1 MILVGRSPSYFEEI
15 FFNVS
20 QIRPRDVWI
29 ETKKINQSSKGR
41 KMANSISN
49 ITIQSLEKQDASV
62 RPKPDASSMQR
73 ENTLPLL
80 HPKES
85 IGLAAFLGSPVAGGI
100 LLAHNLIKLS
110 RTSQAVLV
118 ILGTIVVTGIMVAIG
133 IAMPEGI
140 RLGVIVPLAAAMGLK
155 TISGN
160 LLSKEYQFIEEGKAK
175 ANSKWIGVGVG
186 ILTAALIFGLIW
198 ISL

>member
-1 MILVGRSPSYFEEI
+1 M
-15 FFNVS
+15 
-20 QIRPRDVWI
+20 
-29 ETKKINQSSKGR
+29 T
-41 KMANSISN
+41 NSISN
-49 ITIQSLEKQDASV
+49 TTIRSIEKQNAAMQT
-62 RPKPDASSMQR
+62 KPASSSMHVQ
-73 ENTLPLL
+73 NSLPVL

-85 IGLAAFLGSPVAGGI
+85 IGLAAFLGSPIAGGI

-110 RTSQAVLV
+110 RTVQAVSV
-118 ILGTIVVTGIMVAIG
+118 VLGTIAVTGIMIAIG

-155 TISGN
+155 AIAGN
-160 LLSKEYQFIEEGKAK
+160 LLSKEYQFVEDGQAK

-186 ILTAALIFGLIW
+186 LLTAALIFGLIW